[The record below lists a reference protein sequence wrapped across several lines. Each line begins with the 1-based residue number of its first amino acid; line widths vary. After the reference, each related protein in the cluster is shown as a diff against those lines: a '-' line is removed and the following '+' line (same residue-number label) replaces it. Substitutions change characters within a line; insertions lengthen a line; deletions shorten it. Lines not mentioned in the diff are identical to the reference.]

1 MNISNTVTYVLHQ
14 TIIVLEINMA
24 LGYDRLDFIHLNWAL
39 CGVWI
44 DPILERDGY
53 ARDKFVR

>member
-1 MNISNTVTYVLHQ
+1 
-14 TIIVLEINMA
+14 MA